1 MKMDKENVPLATEML
16 AELKANSKR
25 WFTIAVVELL
35 IIVVIIG
42 CFVWYINQPIVET
55 VSYDETADTQGDNS
69 PISQNIGV
77 E

>member
-1 MKMDKENVPLATEML
+1 MKKNKENVPFATEML

-25 WFTIAVVELL
+25 WFTIALVELL
-35 IIVVIIG
+35 IIVGIIG